1 MTYASGAKKLWEI
14 IDDIAAGLIASPGGY
29 WTDADVTWD
38 TSVRTGNSAR
48 RVLKYL
54 NGSEEFYVALEQ
66 INQTNGLYYF
76 QANPYYYG
84 KGLRIVFSLT
94 WDGTGHTYPAS
105 NQSMFIPFETN
116 GNGSSSYVSADLATL
131 MVTYFLWY
139 DATGFA
145 LMGKPE
151 PSADVNQQSFIA
163 VVERNASKYYADGY
177 TNFFGFSQLNILHY
191 YDGNL
196 ASTTRQRGIL
206 RPFAFQ
212 YPDGASRTSYA
223 NNGNGISFVPL
234 PTYYAYKS
242 VGNGKVYYVKPI
254 VNNLASQLA
263 PILQS
268 ELFFMWSETLGI
280 VDGDI
285 VAIEGTST
293 KYLCKALD
301 SPDTT
306 ARINFAIK
314 YVA

>member
-29 WTDADVTWD
+29 WSDADVTWTTTD
-38 TSVRTGNSAR
+38 KTQNNAR
-48 RVLKYL
+48 RALKYL

-66 INQTNGLYYF
+66 INITNGYYYY
-76 QANPYYYG
+76 QRNPWYYG

-94 WDGTGHTYPAS
+94 WDSVGHTYSAS
-105 NQSMFIPFETN
+105 NQSTLIPFEARYN
-116 GNGSSSYVSADLATL
+116 GGVTADMATL

-151 PSADVNQQSFIA
+151 PNATDDYQGSFIA
-163 VVERNASKYYADGY
+163 VVERNASKYYSDGY
-177 TNFFGFSQLNILHY
+177 TNFFSFSQTSLTQYADYALSSIQ
-191 YDGNL
+191 
-196 ASTTRQRGIL
+196 RPRGIL
-206 RPFAFQ
+206 RPFSYQ
-212 YPDGASRTSYA
+212 YPDWASYGSYS

-242 VGNGKVYYVKPI
+242 AGNGKVYYVKPI
-254 VNNLASQLA
+254 MNNLNSQLA
-263 PILQS
+263 PIFQS
-268 ELFFMWSETLGI
+268 ELFFMWTESQGI
-280 VDGDI
+280 VDGDV
-285 VAIEGTST
+285 VAIEGSST

-301 SPDTT
+301 SPDSVS
-306 ARINFAIK
+306 RINFAIK